1 MLSHKQGGFMKFLLL
16 LTCLL
21 FSAEME
27 VDGNLKVTGTV
38 DASGNA
44 ITNVGAPQ
52 TMTDAVNAG
61 ILQSALSDD
70 GVYEYMFILGR
81 IKQFASNT
89 DGVERWSQYMILSE
103 VQVSSSSWTDGLS
116 SILNQ
121 YSEEGWVIQFLD
133 THIDNNYK
141 VNLQI
146 LYQLK
151 RKIND

>member
-70 GVYEYMFILGR
+70 GNYEHIIFWVHLIANGH
-81 IKQFASNT
+81 
-89 DGVERWSQYMILSE
+89 
-103 VQVSSSSWTDGLS
+103 QV
-116 SILNQ
+116 Q
-121 YSEEGWVIQFLD
+121 YSGYLRLDQDNFTYGASLNSMNDFNTEITTLMTAGWQLESINSGGGSTSGDGSGSWWIFKKLIEE
-133 THIDNNYK
+133 
-141 VNLQI
+141 
-146 LYQLK
+146 
-151 RKIND
+151 

>member
-1 MLSHKQGGFMKFLLL
+1 MKFLLL
-16 LTCLL
+16 LSCLI

-44 ITNVGAPQ
+44 ITNVGVPQ

-70 GVYEYMFILGR
+70 GVYELMFLYIKFQGSYESSLSTPRYVKYAIPTNTDTGNISWILGG
-81 IKQFASNT
+81 ISK
-89 DGVERWSQYMILSE
+89 
-103 VQVSSSSWTDGLS
+103 
-116 SILNQ
+116 LNQ
-121 YSEEGWVIQFLD
+121 LMLEGWRISAR
-133 THIDNNYK
+133 
-141 VNLQI
+141 LQPNVDMFVYE
-146 LYQLK
+146 LQ